1 MSEPIKRKPI
11 NKGKASRQRG
21 HKYENTVAQRVREF
35 YPNVITSRAG
45 NRLRDYQKIDL
56 CHGDEIRH
64 GQLPLS
70 IQCKCSKDRPKIE
83 ELLACMEG
91 HPTPLV
97 SWQKTWKNN
106 AGRFMMGVEIISLY
120 ADDFWMIYRDAFL
133 YRQSLKNESNSNS

>member
-1 MSEPIKRKPI
+1 MEQPKRKPI
-11 NKGKASRQRG
+11 NTGKASRQRG
-21 HKYENTVAQRVREF
+21 HKYENEVARRVREF

-56 CHGDEIRH
+56 CHGDEIKH

-83 ELLACMEG
+83 ELLACMEA

-97 SWQKTWKNN
+97 SWQKTWKNT
-106 AGRFMMGVEIISLY
+106 AGRFMSGVEIIALY
-120 ADDFWMIYRDAFL
+120 ADDFWNIYRDAFE
-133 YRQSLKNESNSNS
+133 YRKLKANEQPNSNS